1 MDTKINFLKI
11 GIFISTFLILL
22 IVTIFWLGK
31 YGFENKKFDEYSTFF
46 NESVSGLNIGS
57 SIKYMGFEVGSV
69 KEIKINPNN
78 SEEIQIDLLIKK
90 DTPIKEDNFAILGN
104 IGITGL
110 KYIELKGGSNE
121 AKLLRANENGVK
133 IIASKVSAL
142 STLVDSTEDITNELL
157 TVLNGMKKVLN
168 EENLKNFSQLLKNS
182 EKSMDN
188 IEKFSTYLIQN
199 EKKLDDLIFA
209 LSKWADKGVISF
221 AAIKKSANT
230 FNSLSTEFRSELKKG
245 SFDIKDMSEESFNNL
260 NSVLKSLEITLL
272 QLQNLINDMK
282 ESPSDLI
289 LKQRSIKYGPGEN
302 DEK

>member
-46 NESVSGLNIGS
+46 NESVSGLNVGS

-121 AKLLRANENGVK
+121 ANLLKSNENGIR
-133 IIASKVSAL
+133 IIPSRISAL
-142 STLVDSTEDITNELL
+142 STLVNSTEDITNELL
-157 TVLNGMKKVLN
+157 TVLDGMKKVLN
-168 EENLKNFSQLLKNS
+168 EENLKNFSQLLRNS

-188 IEKFSTYLIQN
+188 IEKFSAYLIQN
-199 EKKLDDLIFA
+199 EKKLDDLIYA

-245 SFDIKDMSEESFNNL
+245 SFDIKDMSQESFDNL

-289 LKQRSIKYGPGEN
+289 LKQRSIKYGPGES

>member
-46 NESVSGLNIGS
+46 NESVSGLNVGS

-121 AKLLRANENGVK
+121 ANLLKSNENGIR
-133 IIASKVSAL
+133 IIPSRISAL
-142 STLVDSTEDITNELL
+142 STLVDSTEDITKELII
-157 TVLNGMKKVLN
+157 VLDGMKKVLN
-168 EENLKNFSQLLKNS
+168 EENLKNFSQLLRNS

-188 IEKFSTYLIQN
+188 IEKFSAYLIQN
-199 EKKLDDLIFA
+199 EKKLDDLIYA

-289 LKQRSIKYGPGEN
+289 LKQRSIKYGPGES